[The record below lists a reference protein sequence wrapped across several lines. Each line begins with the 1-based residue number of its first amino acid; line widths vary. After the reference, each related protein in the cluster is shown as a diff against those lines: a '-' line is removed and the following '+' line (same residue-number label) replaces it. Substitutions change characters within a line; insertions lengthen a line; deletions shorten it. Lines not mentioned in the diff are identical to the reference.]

1 LKLDAIWLIFFLEK
15 ADQMFT
21 IIGYHLYRARFT
33 ILIWGLSLTAYGAY
47 ILTFYDTFIEQRE
60 VMEELLKQYPP
71 EVFAFVGGM
80 TDMFSRGGYLNVY
93 FFYLMPLVL
102 GIYAVLSGSGLLVA
116 DEEGGVLDLLIAH
129 PISRTTLFFSRLAA
143 FIVSLILIIAITW
156 IGFILV
162 LPNTGLDITP
172 GELLLPF
179 FSLFS
184 ALLFFG
190 FLGLLLSMLL
200 PSRSASAMLT
210 NFLLV
215 ASFLMISLID
225 LNPDLE
231 GVAQFTPLYYYQ
243 GGFAV
248 EGLEWGWFGGLMG
261 FAILFMVL
269 AWRLFEERDIRVGG
283 EGDWRLP
290 WRKRHMESREAVR

>member
-1 LKLDAIWLIFFLEK
+1 
-15 ADQMFT
+15 MFT
-21 IIGYHLYRARFT
+21 IFRYHLSRARFT
-33 ILIWGLSLTAYGAY
+33 IIIWGLSLTAYGAY

-71 EVFAFVGGM
+71 EVFAFFGGM

-116 DEEGGVLDLLIAH
+116 DEEGGVLDLVVAH

-156 IGFILV
+156 TGFILV

-179 FSLFS
+179 LSLFS

-210 NFLLV
+210 SFLLV

-243 GGFAV
+243 GGFAL
-248 EGLEWGWFGGLMG
+248 EGLEWGWFGGLIG

-269 AWRLFEERDIRVGG
+269 AWRLFEGRDIRVGG
-283 EGDWRLP
+283 EGGWRLP
-290 WRKRHMESREAVR
+290 WKRRRRIVSEVAVG

>member
-1 LKLDAIWLIFFLEK
+1 
-15 ADQMFT
+15 
-21 IIGYHLYRARFT
+21 
-33 ILIWGLSLTAYGAY
+33 
-47 ILTFYDTFIEQRE
+47 
-60 VMEELLKQYPP
+60 MEELLKQYPP
-71 EVFAFVGGM
+71 EVFAFFGGM

-116 DEEGGVLDLLIAH
+116 DEEGGVLDLVVAH

-156 IGFILV
+156 TGFILV

-179 FSLFS
+179 LSLFS

-210 NFLLV
+210 SFLLV

-243 GGFAV
+243 GGFAL
-248 EGLEWGWFGGLMG
+248 EGLEWGWFGGLIG

-269 AWRLFEERDIRVGG
+269 AWRLFEGRDIRVGG
-283 EGDWRLP
+283 EGGWRLP
-290 WRKRHMESREAVR
+290 WKRRRRIVSEVAVG